1 MAAHNLIVRFKAK
14 LDAQN
19 AKLDALRW
27 VIGVGLAVL
36 GILITAGRLLG

>member
-1 MAAHNLIVRFKAK
+1 MAAHNLIVRFE
-14 LDAQN
+14 